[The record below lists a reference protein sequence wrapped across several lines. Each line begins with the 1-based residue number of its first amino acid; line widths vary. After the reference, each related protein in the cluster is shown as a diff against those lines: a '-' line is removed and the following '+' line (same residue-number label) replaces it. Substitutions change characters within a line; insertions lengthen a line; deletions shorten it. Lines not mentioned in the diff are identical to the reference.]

1 MGEGKQTKVALGN
14 EPAGLQVSFF
24 LENAG
29 ILSRESSGN
38 KKKKKKT
45 EAVIRCRW
53 PLHNSPHFL
62 LRENMLETTP
72 SIQPFIVCTD
82 THSLMLFTLGV

>member
-1 MGEGKQTKVALGN
+1 MEKVSSGEKEMGEGKQTKVALGN

-38 KKKKKKT
+38 KKKKT

-53 PLHNSPHFL
+53 PLHNSP
-62 LRENMLETTP
+62 
-72 SIQPFIVCTD
+72 PF
-82 THSLMLFTLGV
+82 SS

>member
-38 KKKKKKT
+38 KKK
-45 EAVIRCRW
+45 EEEDRSC
-53 PLHNSPHFL
+53 
-62 LRENMLETTP
+62 
-72 SIQPFIVCTD
+72 D
-82 THSLMLFTLGV
+82 SLPVASS